1 MTFGP
6 RAPAFQNLQSSV
18 YCVSP
23 WRFVFQESHIMDD
36 RVIESYRWCRKLCR
50 RSGSSFCWTFV
61 LLPREQCNAM
71 YSLYA
76 FARITDDLADGEGS
90 LLGKRKALS
99 SWLALTESLE
109 GDMHLSLSNSVHRDS
124 SPLWPSLKYVTQT
137 YDIPRKF
144 LTDIVD
150 GVIKDLDHAQ
160 PSDWKELDQYCYLVA
175 SAVGLACTRIWRADK
190 AMPQQ
195 AAIDCGIA
203 FQLTN
208 ILRDVA
214 NDARLGRI
222 YIPANEFARFGL
234 DASSWLNGAPN
245 GDWRSVIRSVARRAE
260 ELYASG
266 WNTIK
271 YLPPPSRRL
280 FSLMW
285 RYYHAL
291 LLEVLRNV
299 DRLWEISRTRIPR
312 LVRARL
318 AAQHFIPPLYWS
330 LPNPVH

>member
-1 MTFGP
+1 
-6 RAPAFQNLQSSV
+6 
-18 YCVSP
+18 
-23 WRFVFQESHIMDD
+23 MDD
-36 RVIESYRWCRKLCR
+36 RVAESYRWCRKLCR

-76 FARITDDLADGEGS
+76 FARISDDLADGEGS
-90 LLGKRKALS
+90 MLSRRKDLS
-99 SWLALTESLE
+99 SWLALTESL
-109 GDMHLSLSNSVHRDS
+109 DSDLNLSLATSVHCAS
-124 SPLWPSLKYVTQT
+124 SPLWPSLKAVTLK
-137 YDIPRKF
+137 YDIPTNL
-144 LTDIVD
+144 LTDIVG
-150 GVIKDLDHAQ
+150 GVTKDLDHEQ
-160 PSDWKELDQYCYLVA
+160 PRNWEELDEYCYLVA
-175 SAVGLACTRIWRADK
+175 AAVGLACTRIWQADK

-222 YIPANEFARFGL
+222 YIPADEFARFGL
-234 DASSWLNGAPN
+234 DASSWLSGAPN
-245 GDWRSVIRSVARRAE
+245 GDWPSAIRSVAQRAE
-260 ELYASG
+260 ELYTSG
-266 WNTIK
+266 WDTIK
-271 YLPPPSRRL
+271 YLRPPSRRL

-318 AAQHFIPPLYWS
+318 AMQHFIAPLYWS

>member
-1 MTFGP
+1 
-6 RAPAFQNLQSSV
+6 
-18 YCVSP
+18 
-23 WRFVFQESHIMDD
+23 MDEKIVD
-36 RVIESYRWCRKLCR
+36 SYRWCRQLCR

-61 LLPREQCNAM
+61 LLPRKQCEAM

-76 FARITDDLADGEGS
+76 FARITDDLADGEGTTES
-90 LLGKRKALS
+90 KRKTLS
-99 SWLALTESLE
+99 SWLTLAESLE
-109 GDMHLSLSNSVHRDS
+109 LDMNLSISGHRES
-124 SPLWPSLKYVTQT
+124 SKLWPSLKHAAVT
-137 YDIPRKF
+137 YDIPNEL
-144 LTDIVD
+144 LTDIVR
-150 GVIKDLDHAQ
+150 GVIMDLDHAQ
-160 PSDWKELDQYCYLVA
+160 PQDWRELEHYCYHVA
-175 SAVGLACTRIWRADK
+175 SAVGLACTRIWQADD
-190 AMPQQ
+190 AMPKQV
-195 AAIDCGIA
+195 AVDCGIA

-214 NDARLGRI
+214 ADARMGRI
-222 YIPANEFARFGL
+222 YIPASELERFGV
-234 DASSWLNGAPN
+234 DRSKWLAGAPN
-245 GDWRSVIRSVARRAE
+245 GDWQSVIRSVAQRAE
-260 ELYASG
+260 EFYASG

-299 DRLWEISRTRIPR
+299 NQLWNVSRTRIPT

-330 LPNPVH
+330 LPRPVA

>member
-1 MTFGP
+1 
-6 RAPAFQNLQSSV
+6 
-18 YCVSP
+18 
-23 WRFVFQESHIMDD
+23 
-36 RVIESYRWCRKLCR
+36 
-50 RSGSSFCWTFV
+50 
-61 LLPREQCNAM
+61 M

-76 FARITDDLADGEGS
+76 FARITDDLADGEAS
-90 LLGKRKALS
+90 LISKRKALAD
-99 SWLALTESLE
+99 WLTLTESL
-109 GDMHLSLSNSVHRDS
+109 DSDLSSNVQCCS
-124 SPLWPSLKYVTQT
+124 SPLWPSLKHTTQT
-137 YDIPRKF
+137 YGISKNL
-144 LTDIVD
+144 LTDIVR
-150 GVIKDLDHAQ
+150 GVIMDLDHTQ
-160 PSDWKELDQYCYLVA
+160 PPDLSALEHYCYHVA
-175 SAVGLACTRIWRADK
+175 SAVGLACTRIWQADK
-190 AMPQQ
+190 AMPEQ

-214 NDARLGRI
+214 NDARMGRV
-222 YIPANEFARFGL
+222 YIPADELARFGV
-234 DASSWLNGAPN
+234 DASKWLSGAPN
-245 GDWRSVIRSVARRAE
+245 GEWQSVIRSIAKRAE

-291 LLEVLRNV
+291 LLEVLHNV
-299 DRLWEISRTRIPR
+299 NRLWKTPRTRIPR

-318 AAQHFIPPLYWS
+318 AAQHFITPLYWS

>member
-1 MTFGP
+1 
-6 RAPAFQNLQSSV
+6 
-18 YCVSP
+18 
-23 WRFVFQESHIMDD
+23 MDD
-36 RVIESYRWCRKLCR
+36 QIAKSYRWCRQLCR

-61 LLPREQCNAM
+61 LLPREQCDAM

-76 FARITDDLADGEGS
+76 FARITDDLADGEAS
-90 LLGKRKALS
+90 LVSKRNALAA
-99 SWLALTESLE
+99 WLTLTESL
-109 GDMHLSLSNSVHRDS
+109 DSDLSTHVHCGS
-124 SPLWPSLKYVTQT
+124 SPLWPSLKHTIQT
-137 YDIPRKF
+137 YDISKNL
-144 LTDIVD
+144 LTDIVR
-150 GVIKDLDHAQ
+150 GVIMDLDHAQ
-160 PSDWKELDQYCYLVA
+160 PQDLPALEHYCYHVA
-175 SAVGLACTRIWRADK
+175 SAVGLACTRIWQADK
-190 AMPQQ
+190 AMPEQ

-214 NDARLGRI
+214 NDARMGRV
-222 YIPANEFARFGL
+222 YIPAIELARFGV
-234 DASSWLNGAPN
+234 DASKWLGGAPN
-245 GDWRSVIRSVARRAE
+245 GDWQSVIRSIAKRAE

-271 YLPPPSRRL
+271 YLPSPSRRL

-291 LLEVLRNV
+291 LIEVLRNV
-299 DRLWEISRTRIPR
+299 NRLWKTPRTRIPR

-318 AAQHFIPPLYWS
+318 AAQHFITPLYWS

>member
-1 MTFGP
+1 
-6 RAPAFQNLQSSV
+6 
-18 YCVSP
+18 
-23 WRFVFQESHIMDD
+23 MDD
-36 RVIESYRWCRKLCR
+36 QVAESYRWCRQLCR

-61 LLPREQCNAM
+61 LLPRQQCDAM

-76 FARITDDLADGEGS
+76 FARITDDLADGDRS
-90 LLGKRKALS
+90 LESKRKGLS
-99 SWLALTESLE
+99 AWLALSESFDS
-109 GDMHLSLSNSVHRDS
+109 DMNLSVDVHKDS
-124 SPLWPSLKYVTQT
+124 SLLWPSLKYAKQS
-137 YDIPRKF
+137 YDIPKAL
-144 LTDIVD
+144 LTDIVR
-150 GVIKDLDHAQ
+150 GVIMDLDHVQ
-160 PSDWKELDQYCYLVA
+160 PRDLQELEHYCYHVA

-190 AMPQQ
+190 AMPPQ

-208 ILRDVA
+208 VLRDVA
-214 NDARLGRI
+214 SDAGMGRI
-222 YIPANEFARFGL
+222 YIPATELARFGV
-234 DASSWLNGAPN
+234 DASKWLSGAPN
-245 GDWRSVIRSVARRAE
+245 GDWQSVIRSVAQRAE

-266 WNTIK
+266 WSTIE

-299 DRLWEISRTRIPR
+299 DQLWKVSRTRIPT

-318 AAQHFIPPLYWS
+318 AAQHFIAPLYWS
-330 LPNPVH
+330 LPSPVA

>member
-1 MTFGP
+1 
-6 RAPAFQNLQSSV
+6 
-18 YCVSP
+18 
-23 WRFVFQESHIMDD
+23 MDEQI
-36 RVIESYRWCRKLCR
+36 VNSYRWCRQLCR
-50 RSGSSFCWTFV
+50 SSGSSFCWTFV
-61 LLPREQCNAM
+61 LLPRPQCDAM

-90 LLGKRKALS
+90 IESKRKE
-99 SWLALTESLE
+99 LTTW
-109 GDMHLSLSNSVHRDS
+109 LSLAESIDGEMNLAASAYNAS
-124 SPLWPSLKYVTQT
+124 SCLWPSLQHTQQR
-137 YDIPRKF
+137 YDIPKRL
-144 LTDIVD
+144 LTDIVR
-150 GVIKDLDHAQ
+150 GVIMDLDHQQ
-160 PSDWKELDQYCYLVA
+160 PKDWQELEHYCYHVA
-175 SAVGLACTRIWRADK
+175 SAVGLACTRIWKADK
-190 AMPQQ
+190 AMPEQ
-195 AAIDCGIA
+195 AAMDCGIA

-214 NDARLGRI
+214 NDAKMGRL
-222 YIPANEFARFGL
+222 YIPQSVMTNFGV
-234 DASSWLNGAPN
+234 DPSKWLAGAPN
-245 GDWRSVIRSVARRAE
+245 GDWQNVIRAVASRAE

-299 DRLWEISRTRIPR
+299 DQLWNVSRTRIPT

-318 AAQHFIPPLYWS
+318 AAQHFIKPLYWS
-330 LPNPVH
+330 LPSPVA